1 MDNQPPEIIVIDFS
15 TKGLI
20 HQDSANRLIIFSE
33 WEHIALSPEARD
45 AVSRAIKEAVLPFVD
60 SSTRVKANYVPYR
73 KQNT

>member
-20 HQDSANRLIIFSE
+20 QQDSANRLIIFDE
-33 WEHIALSPEARD
+33 WEHVALSPEARD

-60 SSTRVKANYVPYR
+60 NGTKVKANYVPYR
-73 KQNT
+73 KQNI